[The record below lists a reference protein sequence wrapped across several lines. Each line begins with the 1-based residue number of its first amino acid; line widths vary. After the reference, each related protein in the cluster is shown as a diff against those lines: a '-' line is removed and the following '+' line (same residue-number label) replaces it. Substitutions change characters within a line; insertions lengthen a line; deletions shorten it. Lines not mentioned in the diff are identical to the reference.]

1 MIKVQL
7 QIGDGA
13 IYDTFD
19 KYGFIYMSADT
30 VFAPPVKE
38 FERTQYPE
46 EDGEH
51 IHPSLLYEPFDY
63 NVKFFISATQGI
75 GNANQKI
82 ADFNKQL
89 YNINTNGIRMLKK
102 VTFYNDYKKVK
113 IVGYAKPIKDATEF
127 WRDNEGKQFDIV
139 CVEWKIRVT
148 NPSECDFNLLT

>member
-1 MIKVQL
+1 MIRVQL

-13 IYDTFD
+13 IYDTYD
-19 KYGFIYMSADT
+19 KYGFIYLSADT
-30 VFAPPVKE
+30 IFAPPIKE

-51 IHPSLLYEPFDY
+51 IYPALFYEPFDY
-63 NVKFFISATQGI
+63 KVNFCISASQGI

-82 ADFNKQL
+82 ADFNKKL
-89 YNINTNGIRMLKK
+89 YSVDANGTRVLKPI
-102 VTFYNDYKKVK
+102 TFYNDYKKVK
-113 IVGYAKPIKDATEF
+113 IVGYPEPIKDATEF
-127 WRDNEGKQFDIV
+127 WRDKTGKQFDIV